1 MPHTGIRKQAMN
13 HSMTN
18 PLLAT
23 QLLIKAWRI
32 LLVLVCSMA
41 STHAALPDHP
51 RLLFPESA
59 EAPLQ
64 QRIQTDP
71 LAGKLY
77 LGLLRQADHA
87 ISLPVCR
94 YDIPD
99 GKRLLA
105 QSRYALSNILHCSM
119 AWRLSG
125 KTKYYDRAI
134 LEMDAACGLKDWNPS
149 HFLDTA
155 EMSTAVAIGY
165 DWLYQKLTPA
175 QRQSYAKALREKG
188 LEPARKGFTGKL
200 SWWANPRNNW
210 GQVCATGL
218 LLAERALENEGDP
231 IHAGRIEASK
241 SLDQCKKFYQPGGAY
256 PEGPG
261 YWHYGSKY
269 HVLGLAT
276 LQTDHSSLRIPTPPE
291 FKASALF
298 TEHLTGPTGL
308 VFNFADSGRS
318 TSKISAAQSWMAS
331 AFKDPST
338 CAWIR
343 SRLTEDIKKNRK
355 NSTSRYDRFFPLHL
369 LWLPYEPK
377 KTPHPL
383 PTDSQWQGS
392 QPVATFRSSWND
404 PHALFVAMKGGYPG
418 ASHGQM
424 DVGSFILEC
433 DGVRWAEDLGSDNYN
448 MPGYFGSK
456 RWNYYRLTNLSHNT
470 LVFGGKPQNA
480 KAAPCPLIE
489 FKSTHQTGNARFDI
503 TSAYQGQAKQIIR
516 SCTLDRTQQKVTIT
530 DKITDAAF
538 PVRWAIVTRAKINI
552 QGKAVTLSQS
562 GKNLTI
568 LRNDSHGGEWTVL
581 DAKPKLDIE
590 HQNKGIQILAFTAP
604 ATKDLELS
612 VTFKR
617 P

>member
-23 QLLIKAWRI
+23 QLLIKPWRI

-256 PEGPG
+256 PKALATGIMDLSIMCLDSPHYKPITHHYVSRPLLNSKHPLFSPNTLPALQVLYLTLPILGDRPVKSAQPNHGWQVPSKIPAPVHG
-261 YWHYGSKY
+261 YEVDSRRTSKRTVKIPPQDMIVFSHCTFSGY
-269 HVLGLAT
+269 PTSPKKRLIPSPQIPNGRGHNPSPHFAVLGT
-276 LQTDHSSLRIPTPPE
+276 TPM
-291 FKASALF
+291 LF
-298 TEHLTGPTGL
+298 
-308 VFNFADSGRS
+308 
-318 TSKISAAQSWMAS
+318 
-331 AFKDPST
+331 
-338 CAWIR
+338 
-343 SRLTEDIKKNRK
+343 
-355 NSTSRYDRFFPLHL
+355 
-369 LWLPYEPK
+369 
-377 KTPHPL
+377 
-383 PTDSQWQGS
+383 
-392 QPVATFRSSWND
+392 
-404 PHALFVAMKGGYPG
+404 
-418 ASHGQM
+418 
-424 DVGSFILEC
+424 
-433 DGVRWAEDLGSDNYN
+433 
-448 MPGYFGSK
+448 
-456 RWNYYRLTNLSHNT
+456 LS
-470 LVFGGKPQNA
+470 P
-480 KAAPCPLIE
+480 
-489 FKSTHQTGNARFDI
+489 
-503 TSAYQGQAKQIIR
+503 
-516 SCTLDRTQQKVTIT
+516 
-530 DKITDAAF
+530 
-538 PVRWAIVTRAKINI
+538 
-552 QGKAVTLSQS
+552 
-562 GKNLTI
+562 
-568 LRNDSHGGEWTVL
+568 
-581 DAKPKLDIE
+581 
-590 HQNKGIQILAFTAP
+590 
-604 ATKDLELS
+604 
-612 VTFKR
+612 
-617 P
+617 